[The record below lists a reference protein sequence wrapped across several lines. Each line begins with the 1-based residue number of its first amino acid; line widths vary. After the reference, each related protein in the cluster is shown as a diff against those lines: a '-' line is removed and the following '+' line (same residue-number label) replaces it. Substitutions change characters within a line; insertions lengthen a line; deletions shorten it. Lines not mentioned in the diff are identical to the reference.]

1 MENKKDYYCRFCK
14 KLCKNS
20 RSLTQHE
27 LRCRENPNKINTEVP
42 NFNSKGR
49 VAWNK
54 GLTKQTN
61 ASIKLAAEKTSKKML
76 GKRQGPLSEE
86 HKQKISKSRKKY
98 LEQHPEKVPYRLN
111 HSSKISYPEQY
122 FIDLFSAENIDL
134 KYHLQISKYELDFY
148 NEEKKLDLEID
159 GEQHYVDPRIT
170 KSDIDRDFYMTSL
183 GWTIK
188 RIRWS
193 EYKKLTLDKKIL
205 VINEI
210 KDLLR

>member
-1 MENKKDYYCRFCK
+1 MENNNSCSCRFCK
-14 KLCKNS
+14 KLYKNS
-20 RSLTQHE
+20 HALTQHE
-27 LRCRENPNKINTEVP
+27 LRCKLNSNALRIEIP

-61 ASIKLAAEKTSKKML
+61 DSIKLAAEKTSKKMQ
-76 GKRQGPLSEE
+76 GKSQGPLSEE
-86 HKQKISKSRKKY
+86 HKKKISKSRKKY

-122 FIDLFSAENIDL
+122 FIDLFEAENIDL

-159 GEQHYVDPRIT
+159 GEQHYVDPRIA
-170 KSDIDRDFYMTSL
+170 KSDIDRDIYMTSL

-193 EYKKLTLDKKIL
+193 EYKKLTLDKKVL